1 MSLPLDHIRL
11 TLVELID
18 DINDPNIANIDSQ
31 AAATN
36 ICNIALS
43 DLREDELGILH
54 FLRRSLDKKV
64 HADAKV
70 TFLEFTAEYLTRSP
84 ATMSPFIVDIKK
96 TCQTLFLNDGIAKV
110 KRASLLPIKIILS
123 SYTSLIDPEALD
135 ITGLFTKCFTA
146 YGTQQTK
153 MGGTVKAE
161 VLEVLGMVARYFPKI
176 AAERLESIV
185 RWCMSTVETQLS
197 AGGKQ
202 ELSLVAGAILG
213 LDNCLYSLSSES
225 AASKVPAIMRF
236 VKTLVNV
243 PEDLSRY
250 AAPVAALDLFAHH
263 IHFFRPLLIDIY
275 EWMYQ
280 RIAGY
285 CEHTHDKMSKCGYNA
300 LDVFLQEIANVLT
313 TSPTMEKEYQC
324 FLFFTTNFKQ
334 IISTEVVT
342 TLAQFKAMSVAIRGY
357 GYFAAPCKHIAPDQ
371 LPKLLAHL
379 LTKSAFLVS
388 SRNTNEGIDG
398 STSHLAAFI
407 TAYTFVAEV
416 YDEIPEL
423 LMTALNQMA
432 NVAIVNFA
440 KLSYYNRI
448 DCTIAIE
455 RLLVSLFNKSEGVLR
470 GFFDKFSYKLL
481 VFTSSDISRS
491 LADLFKSGRQPGAT
505 ESIPHSYTIYLFLWR
520 NLFKPNSLSKD
531 LKKKFTEIPDGD
543 HERFLQ
549 IIYGS
554 TMESFKRL
562 VSLLNLSVSDAEAPT
577 DNEAAGKDDLTSES
591 RLFDPD
597 TSMELVSMV
606 PVSGDV
612 TKMQANCAKDFAIFQ
627 NLTEFWQLFL
637 PEVRPDLFGR
647 WTYVIGNTLIEL
659 SARHPLVSGF
669 YKMFATCLQV
679 CQNISLFKS
688 ISTADRRVKNEDE
701 PMGVQRAAALFQKYV
716 REVLARLEQYKD
728 DLLASCL
735 HLVLSS
741 PSALTDSS
749 SIIAPIQLALKL
761 GLGYFPLASI
771 GLDAVERWIEIVDRE
786 QNSWFAQVLPC
797 LNEYLLVHIPTGD
810 GDGADGSTVK
820 SRKDRSGRGQT
831 AYTKMV
837 KDVFTEGSSSQVQS
851 MKNLQLRILRLL
863 GRQAQYNK
871 LILDRRLARSSDK
884 TAVSDLLAWDP
895 EPRVKFKIPFQEM
908 KTELHLD
915 EMLPRIVD
923 LAEHSLNRQT
933 KVASCELLHSLVILM
948 IGSSAFRARSSQDTK
963 NSPFHK
969 IYLKVFPALL
979 RLAVDVDLVPQSL
992 YRPLVSQLIHWL
1004 TISSQYENPETI
1016 ALLSCCMDAACDTLG
1031 PLRDYGAE
1039 CLSEFVKWSIKQ
1051 SGTSSSSV
1059 NVKSLLKRTYN
1070 LASHSNPTKR
1080 LGAALIVN
1088 RIYRIFR
1095 EEATLVNQF
1104 TLELLYWMLFG
1115 LRLAEGDHAGLG
1127 TRQQTYQ
1134 AITHLQRIIQVKS
1147 SLFLKDSQDRRRFP
1161 NHDDATLD
1169 VVVEW
1174 LLNETA
1180 QPEVEYTRV
1189 CRMLFD
1195 SFVKLL
1201 PYASSPG
1208 LWIGAKL
1215 SQDPKYISNIY
1226 KGAGYSSETFADP
1239 TVYQKWS
1246 AQLASNLSNYIWLL
1260 NHPGSSE
1267 QLLAQLKTGTI
1278 MTACGKFL
1286 EKCLLFSR
1294 ALERD
1299 ELATPLT
1306 ATERRQ
1312 ITDQNFVTVRRV
1324 ISFVSLVASRDLERG
1339 GSSLVEGLKTSG
1351 LLGTNFSA
1359 VFAACL
1365 FNPDS
1370 IGNEELLKSENETKQ
1385 LKGELETGLKV
1396 IKKLPSNV
1404 LQHFGKVLR
1413 DTILANSLI
1422 PLVPSLNLKG
1432 RDPVKC
1438 KAALDGIELVQ
1449 GCGMLSDMFEGSSHK
1464 SGQFV
1469 TSLYETFME
1478 VQGTL
1483 DPMWISY
1490 CSALLRLSMVDSQCR
1505 RKLWY
1510 YLLGSE
1516 NAEQAKLTYL
1526 KYADEINRGLA
1537 THFSDLTPLLAQ
1549 SVKSSSLLL
1558 TIWNDF
1564 LDYMFS
1570 HIELSAEKDMFLNM
1584 LTMDYSVLEN
1594 LINSLEGD
1602 QAPMAIAIC
1611 KKVVGLSPRILRMSK
1626 SEAFVD
1632 FFFKVY
1638 QSFFE
1643 RDPESRQYLSL
1654 PAMSE
1659 AFPILPVF
1667 LAYPGARTAEF
1678 EAVFN
1683 RAILNMM
1690 PTSSAEYELGSPKFK
1705 DYIAA
1710 LDLLLKA
1717 LVASSNT
1724 SLFKTLMGIAVRESN
1739 HPHMERMQQSIASYA
1754 LKLPLSKF
1762 LETTGH
1768 CFDEFF
1774 KRTHADVHRRNI
1786 IKQILLPILK
1796 VVPPLS
1802 VSEFFVLNIVRI
1814 IGVIKQEPPRLT
1826 DVDLRRDF
1834 IERECCYDLVHVMY
1848 MRLLSEAVN
1857 TKESRIVDAFTKGK
1871 AVTGKELTVEIF
1883 KTANA
1888 AKFKQ
1893 ESTSMTP
1900 EASALREDYKRAAYN
1915 ALAAAILCTQ
1925 RKEDFFRQF
1934 LFRDNEAKKEYV
1946 WENIVDLTAVYHFEQ
1961 VLSSPLVKTRLSDLR
1976 SRSLNPNKTPST
1988 KFQYMSSQYLR
1999 DSSLS
2004 QSVGMVDDGNVLS
2017 DQEPNDGEKNGDEH
2031 SEVESPSMPGASKD
2045 AEGKTDNPSPENE
2058 HMLELDAINT
2068 NPCMKMIL
2076 QVISELHGSIT
2087 PPPKEMAREEGSMPS
2102 WMRDMYKKMVDQ
2114 KTPLNIRLFLA
2125 KIVINMP
2132 EAFEMYAHSWLRPF
2146 MRLAME
2152 GKTFG
2157 EAMNYF
2163 VQDLCVLIVVWGA
2176 SVKLENSYDD
2186 RVLLLS
2192 FLSYLMKNCYHEQR
2206 RYLLNNIEL
2215 IKGVFENW
2223 SNIAIVPTNVI
2234 YNNFSNRDEKKN
2246 ITGIQLL
2253 GIVLTHDNPPFYKGP
2268 EIDLGTLREE
2278 TYYEALVRNMGSSPK
2293 AVYTSAAEVCGLV
2306 LAYMKKHNCMNEEF
2320 ADMVTRKLS
2329 EIIVPTSLPG
2339 PKPKD
2344 GKVQFLNCLHKVQ
2357 LNYPEMTD
2365 VFGPRLLYEFQR
2377 VFGEDRKLLLE
2388 ILAGRAKFIP
2398 DLFRSL
2404 QGLNFL
2410 GCLKLKDEGTQF
2422 AALSII
2428 YGLWESLE
2436 PEQVMYFLDTLVFEF
2451 SSHSSMECRKL
2462 YYSILMVLFEKCA
2475 SVPHVSKALR
2485 TQLLRGLGDPSE
2497 SIRHTVVEFW
2507 YGKNRLPTNTF
2518 QRLDQIVKN
2527 MYDPQAEDTFLTY
2540 ATYMLL
2546 DPTKKSS
2553 DYTEPI
2559 FADSLPNAKF
2569 SDSYSNIDTSWRNTS
2584 VMTPLFVHTQ
2594 QSQPQVTRTQT
2605 TLGEDELRA
2614 TQSTFEF
2621 SMTMDGGAPGIRTQL
2636 GGTSSSSSALLFK
2649 NPSTQDGIMAPSL
2662 FADAPSQK
2670 YRRLQYRGFKT
2681 DQATQSA
2688 RFKRVHDARVQNLA
2702 QATLDKE
2709 TARTRSVSMIRKY
2722 RAGDLPDIQIPYAD
2736 ILKPLQ
2742 RLAELD
2748 VEICRLLFSKLV
2760 MGLMNQA
2767 DLQIDTVSSSP
2778 ILTLKEEEAISFKDG
2793 LIGGFRI
2800 LLERSTIFYTPFIGS
2815 ILRICHDYG
2824 EANISSDLIS
2834 KVSIRSSNQ
2843 HLGIILLEKQIQ
2855 YSDPRERSN
2864 KRQKTGGSGFHDL
2877 KRKNWVDLATVY
2889 KSIDE
2894 KDVFKSIYESKV
2906 ATTEFTSAAIA
2917 AEVVGDYDG
2926 AVKIYFDGITKHFA
2940 NEIHVDEVEQSIWAH
2955 GRLECLE
2962 HLADWGY
2969 LEANM
2974 MSDLEQN
2981 PQEIWTDDYQDPY
2994 LHYFLTS
3001 YIKLFDGKREEE
3013 MLEPWSADSPNPL
3026 FAFIDEAMSHT
3037 AHRHVLV
3044 TQYQPELALAAIIR
3058 KDFKQASHYVRRS
3071 YERFLSKW
3079 SNLHPLSEKPRL
3091 HELANLQQIVEMEEF
3106 LSSMD
3111 EALRAAPA
3119 DPLGSLLT
3127 RWERRYPGK
3136 TTDTMITWNNIVED
3150 RRLMVQ
3156 RLEEA
3161 LPYSR
3166 KQEAMVSNHQIRN
3179 FLQMS
3184 AASRDQGN
3192 FYVANNCI
3200 SAMRLLSAPKYDIY
3214 QSQLKLGFSKA
3225 ETELDRTAKVDT
3237 LIEVMSS
3244 YEEYSRKTRDLDP
3257 VQTVGLKLLGSTTYG
3272 LLYDLIAESKKVKK
3286 EDEDQDGRNVYNRLK
3301 ASEWAQQLLRSHGG
3315 GVDIL
3320 QELQKRGFECLEV
3333 AASVEA
3339 GEHMTKKLRLTTA
3352 NYCDKILRHHENQDE
3367 HGDTSMTD
3375 RDLAVYAQLLIRDT
3389 LLSMRDEEMG
3399 ATELFPRLL
3408 QVIEIYPSTQKSFTQ
3423 LVSSFPGCWTF
3434 VCWIPQMVAIL
3445 DKPTGS
3451 CVMPILKMIAKQY
3464 PNALYYP
3471 LTISAENY
3479 TFERDSAGERRKAE
3493 FTKLKRE
3500 IASPLKEDFI
3510 FELRRLTNPEHLLK
3524 DWLEQTLILFP
3535 NKAKN
3540 ADQIMTLYQDLRRL
3554 MLDTSDS
3561 RVGVIAKGFASRIG
3575 SKMDSLCK
3583 TGQKLAT
3590 MSNKDFN
3597 NNIIKLVRGEIQNV
3611 RDLPKKSDAEL
3622 LKSYSPWL
3630 SGFQA
3635 LDYPNESIDIP
3646 GQYTGSRPPIQIATI
3661 QRFDQRL
3668 LVMSS
3673 IRKPKRL
3680 SILASDEKEHL
3691 FLVKGGEDLRLDQR
3705 VQQLFSLMNDLML
3718 KDPQCSQQNISVGTY
3733 KVIPMSGSLGI
3744 LEWVDNTKPLRHC
3757 IEGELPS
3764 KDGWRRAQEQHSRFV
3779 ASFKGEMNGYHELF
3793 KHGTRDKVV
3802 KHMENL
3808 HSLFREDLLRQSIV
3822 RLAAS
3827 PEAFL
3832 MLRSEFAK
3840 SLAAVNICSYILG
3853 IGDRHLENFL
3863 VNLSTGCLIPI
3874 DFGHAFGSATEALP
3888 VPEVAPFRLTRQL
3901 EAFLNPLGS
3910 KGLLEHPMVC
3920 IMKALQSKRDAILNT
3935 MDIFVKEP
3943 LLDWRKHAINQAREQ
3958 KKRGG
3963 DMASFEIDEESVA
3976 PPAWYL
3982 QQKMGIAR
3990 KKLEGYNPAH
4000 LTAAEL
4006 NLGHA
4011 NKGFLSSL
4019 VKTTLGD
4026 KQFNERARQ
4035 GKVCTSVQ
4043 AQVECL
4049 IDMATDLDI
4058 LGRAWIGWMPWV

>member
-1 MSLPLDHIRL
+1 MGSPLDHIRL
-11 TLVELID
+11 LLVELID
-18 DINDPNIANIDSQ
+18 DVNDPNPDIKFDSQ
-31 AAATN
+31 AAASN
-36 ICNIALS
+36 ISNITLS
-43 DLREDELGILH
+43 DLREDELDMATSLLFNSDRGILY
-54 FLRRSLDKKV
+54 FLRRSLDNNA
-64 HADAKV
+64 HTNAKV

-84 ATMSPFIVDIKK
+84 ASMSPYIVDIKR
-96 TCQTLFLNDGIAKV
+96 TCQTLFLNDGAAKV
-110 KRASLLPIKIILS
+110 KRASLLPIKTILS
-123 SYTSLIDPEALD
+123 SFTSLIDPEALD
-135 ITGLFTKCFTA
+135 IAGLFLKCYTA
-146 YGTQQTK
+146 YATQQTK

-161 VLEVLGMVARYFPKI
+161 VLEVLGMVARYFPTI
-176 AAERLESIV
+176 AADRLEAVV
-185 RWCMSTVETQLS
+185 RWCMTTVETQLS

-202 ELSLVAGAILG
+202 ELSLVAGAVVG
-213 LDNCLYSLSSES
+213 LDNCLYSLSSEI
-225 AASKVPAIMRF
+225 AASKVPDIMKF
-236 VKTLVNV
+236 VKTLANV

-263 IHFFRPLLIDIY
+263 IHLFRPKLMGIY
-275 EWMYQ
+275 DWMFQ
-280 RIAGY
+280 SIGGY
-285 CEHTHDKMSKCGYNA
+285 CDHSNDKMSKSGYNA
-300 LDVFLQEIANVLT
+300 LDAFLQEIANVLT
-313 TSPTMEKEYQC
+313 TSSTTEREYNC
-324 FLFFTTNFKQ
+324 FLFFTTNFNR
-334 IISTEVVT
+334 IISMEVVS
-342 TLAQFKAMSVAIRGY
+342 TLALYKTMSVAIRGY

-371 LPKLLAHL
+371 LHQLLANL
-379 LTKSAFLVS
+379 LKKSAFLVS
-388 SRNTNEGIDG
+388 SNTNEGIDG

-407 TAYTFVAEV
+407 TAYTFVAQV

-423 LMTALNQMA
+423 LMTALNQMT
-432 NVAIVNFA
+432 NVAVVNFA

-455 RLLVSLFNKSEGVLR
+455 RLLIMLFNKGEGVLR

-481 VFTSSDISRS
+481 VFTSSDISQS
-491 LADLFKSGRQPGAT
+491 LADLFKVSRQPGAT
-505 ESIPHSYTIYLFLWR
+505 ESVPHSYTIYLFLWR

-531 LKKKFTEIPDGD
+531 LKKKFTEISDD
-543 HERFLQ
+543 NQERFLQ

-562 VSLLNLSVSDAEAPT
+562 VSLLNLSVSDAEVPI
-577 DNEAAGKDDLTSES
+577 DDVASSENDSTPES
-591 RLFDPD
+591 RLLDPD
-597 TSMELVSMV
+597 ASMELVSTV
-606 PVSGDV
+606 ATASSDV
-612 TKMQANCAKDFAIFQ
+612 AKMQANCAKDFVIFQ

-637 PEVRPDLFGR
+637 PEIRPDLFAR

-669 YKMFATCLQV
+669 YKMFAACLQV
-679 CQNISLFKS
+679 CQKTALFKS
-688 ISTADRRVKNEDE
+688 TYTSDRRVKNEGE
-701 PMGVQRAAALFQKYV
+701 SVEVQRAAALFQKYI

-728 DLLASCL
+728 ELLASCL

-741 PSALTDSS
+741 PSALTDSK

-786 QNSWFAQVLPC
+786 QNLWFAQVLPC
-797 LNEYLLVHIPTGD
+797 LNEYLLVQLPTGD
-810 GDGADGSTVK
+810 SDGVEGSAGK
-820 SRKDRSGRGQT
+820 FRKDRSGKRST
-831 AYTKMV
+831 AYTEMV
-837 KDVFTEGSSSQVQS
+837 KNVFTLGLSSHVQS
-851 MKNLQLRILRLL
+851 MKDLQLRILRLL

-871 LILDRRLARSSDK
+871 LILDRRSARSDDK
-884 TAVSDLLAWDP
+884 TAVSDLIAWDP

-908 KTELHLD
+908 KTELQLD
-915 EMLPRIVD
+915 EILPRIVD
-923 LAEHSLNRQT
+923 LAEHSLNRQI

-948 IGSSAFRARSSQDTK
+948 IGSSAFRARTSQDTK
-963 NSPFHK
+963 TSPFHK

-1039 CLSEFVKWSIKQ
+1039 CLGEFVKWSIKQ
-1051 SGTSSSSV
+1051 AGTSSSSV

-1088 RIYRIFR
+1088 RIYRTFR

-1147 SLFLKDSQDRRRFP
+1147 TVFLKDSRDRRRFP

-1180 QPEVEYTRV
+1180 QPDVEYTRV
-1189 CRMLFD
+1189 CRILFD

-1201 PYASSPG
+1201 PQISTPG
-1208 LWIGAKL
+1208 SWIGSKL
-1215 SQDPKYISNIY
+1215 SQNPKYISNIY
-1226 KGAGYSSETFADP
+1226 KGSAYSSETFADP

-1267 QLLAQLKTGTI
+1267 QLLTQLKTGTI

-1312 ITDQNFVTVRRV
+1312 ITDQNFITVRRV
-1324 ISFVSLVASRDLERG
+1324 ISFVSLVASRDLDRG
-1339 GSSLVEGLKTSG
+1339 GSSLVEGLKASG

-1370 IGNEELLKSENETKQ
+1370 IGNEELLKSRDETKQ
-1385 LKGELETGLKV
+1385 LKSELETGLKV
-1396 IKKLPSNV
+1396 VKKLPSNV

-1413 DTILANSLI
+1413 DTISANSLI

-1432 RDPVKC
+1432 RDPLKC

-1449 GCGMLSDMFEGSSHK
+1449 KCGLLNDVFEGSSHK
-1464 SGQFV
+1464 SDQFI

-1478 VQGTL
+1478 
-1483 DPMWISY
+1483 DP
-1490 CSALLRLSMVDSQCR
+1490 
-1505 RKLWY
+1505 
-1510 YLLGSE
+1510 G
-1516 NAEQAKLTYL
+1516 NTEQAKLMYL
-1526 KYADEINRGLA
+1526 KYADEINQGLA
-1537 THFSDLTPLLAQ
+1537 THFSDLSPLLAQ
-1549 SVKSSSLLL
+1549 SVKSSPLLL

-1570 HIELSAEKDMFLNM
+1570 HAELAAEKNMFLNM
-1584 LTMDYSVLEN
+1584 LTADYSVLEN
-1594 LINSLEGD
+1594 LIDSLEGD
-1602 QAPMAIAIC
+1602 QTAMAIAIW

-1626 SEAFVD
+1626 TDAFVD
-1632 FFFKVY
+1632 YFFKVY

-1643 RDPESRQYLSL
+1643 RDPESRQYLEL

-1659 AFPILPVF
+1659 AFPILPIF
-1667 LAYPGARTAEF
+1667 LAYPGARTVEF
-1678 EAVFN
+1678 ETVFN

-1690 PTSSAEYELGSPKFK
+1690 PSSSSEYELGSSKFK

-1724 SLFKTLMGIAVRESN
+1724 SLFKTLMGIAIRESN

-1762 LETTGH
+1762 LETTGY
-1768 CFDEFF
+1768 CFDEFV

-1796 VVPPLS
+1796 IVPPLS
-1802 VSEFFVLNIVRI
+1802 VTEFYVLNIIRI

-1848 MRLLSEAVN
+1848 MRLLSETVN
-1857 TKESRIVDAFTKGK
+1857 TKESRIVYAFTKGK
-1871 AVTGKELTVEIF
+1871 AVTGKELTVEVF
-1883 KTANA
+1883 KTANN

-1893 ESTSMTP
+1893 DSISMTP
-1900 EASALREDYKRAAYN
+1900 EAAALREDYKRAAYN

-1934 LFRDNEAKKEYV
+1934 LFRDNDAKKEYV

-1976 SRSLNPNKTPST
+1976 SRSLAPNKTLSA

-2004 QSVGMVDDGNVLS
+2004 QSVGMVDDGNVFS
-2017 DQEPNDGEKNGDEH
+2017 DQEPNDGEPGNDGHTDAI
-2031 SEVESPSMPGASKD
+2031 SSGASKD
-2045 AEGKTDNPSPENE
+2045 SEGKSDNQHSENE

-2132 EAFEMYAHSWLRPF
+2132 EAFEMYAHSWIRPF

-2152 GKTFG
+2152 GDTFG

-2163 VQDLCVLIVVWGA
+2163 VQ
-2176 SVKLENSYDD
+2176 
-2186 RVLLLS
+2186 
-2192 FLSYLMKNCYHEQR
+2192 SYLMKNCHHDQR
-2206 RYLLNNIEL
+2206 RYLVNNIEL

-2234 YNNFSNRDEKKN
+2234 YNNFSNRDDKKN
-2246 ITGIQLL
+2246 LTGIQLL
-2253 GIVLTHDNPPFYKGP
+2253 GIVLTHDNPPYYNGP

-2278 TYYEALVRNMGSSPK
+2278 THYEALVRNMGSSPK
-2293 AVYTSAAEVCGLV
+2293 GVYTSAAEVCGLV
-2306 LAYMKKHNCMNEEF
+2306 LAYMKKHNCMNEDF
-2320 ADMVTRKLS
+2320 ADIVTRKLS
-2329 EIIVPTSLPG
+2329 EMVVSASNLGSKSKGGT
-2339 PKPKD
+2339 
-2344 GKVQFLNCLHKVQ
+2344 VQFLNCLHKVQ
-2357 LNYPEMTD
+2357 LNYPEITD
-2365 VFGPRLLYEFQR
+2365 PFPPRIFFLFQ
-2377 VFGEDRKLLLE
+2377 KLLGEERTLALE

-2398 DLFRSL
+2398 ELFKEL
-2404 QGLNFL
+2404 QGVNFL
-2410 GCLKLKDEGTQF
+2410 GCLKHNDEATQF

-2436 PEQVMYFLDTLVFEF
+2436 PEQVMYFLDTLVYEF
-2451 SSHSSMECRKL
+2451 SSHTSMECRKL
-2462 YYSILMVLFEKCA
+2462 YYSILMVLFEKFA
-2475 SVPHVSKALR
+2475 SVPHVSKVLR

-2507 YGKNRLPTNTF
+2507 YGKNRLPSNTF

-2569 SDSYSNIDTSWRNTS
+2569 NDSYSNIDTSWRNTS

-2594 QSQPQVTRTQT
+2594 QSQPQVTRTQA
-2605 TLGEDELRA
+2605 TLGDDEIRA

-2621 SMTMDGGAPGIRTQL
+2621 SMTMDGGAPGI
-2636 GGTSSSSSALLFK
+2636 S
-2649 NPSTQDGIMAPSL
+2649 
-2662 FADAPSQK
+2662 FADAPNQK
-2670 YRRLQYRGFKT
+2670 YRRLHYRSFKS

-2702 QATLDKE
+2702 QAALDKE
-2709 TARTRSVSMIRKY
+2709 TARIKSVTMIRKY

-2736 ILKPLQ
+2736 ILRPLQ

-2748 VEICRLLFSKLV
+2748 VEICRMLFSKLV
-2760 MGLMNQA
+2760 MGLMNQV
-2767 DLQIDTVSSSP
+2767 DSQIDT
-2778 ILTLKEEEAISFKDG
+2778 EEEATSFKDS
-2793 LIGGFRI
+2793 LIGGFRT
-2800 LLERSTIFYTPFIGS
+2800 LLERSTALYTPFIGS

-2824 EANISSDLIS
+2824 EADISSDLIS
-2834 KVSIRSSNQ
+2834 RVSIRSSNQ

-2855 YSDPRERSN
+2855 NSDPRERSS

-2877 KRKNWVDLATVY
+2877 KRKNWVDLASVY

-2894 KDVFKSIYESKV
+2894 KDVFKSIYENKV
-2906 ATTEFTSAAIA
+2906 ATTEFTSRAIA
-2917 AEVVGDYDG
+2917 AEVIGDYDE

-2940 NEIHVDEVEQSIWAH
+2940 NEVHVDDIEQSVWAQ

-2981 PQEIWTDDYQDPY
+2981 PQDIWTVDYQDPY

-3013 MLEPWSADSPNPL
+3013 MLEPWTAETPNPL
-3026 FAFIDEAMSHT
+3026 FAFIDEAMK
-3037 AHRHVLV
+3037 
-3044 TQYQPELALAAIIR
+3044 LALTAIIR
-3058 KDFKQASHYVRRS
+3058 KDFKQASHYVRKS

-3091 HELANLQQIVEMEEF
+3091 QELANLQQIVEMEEF
-3106 LSSMD
+3106 LGGMD
-3111 EALRAAPA
+3111 EALRAAPT

-3200 SAMRLLSAPKYDIY
+3200 IAMKHLSAPKYDIY
-3214 QSQLKLGFSKA
+3214 QSQLKLSLSKA
-3225 ETELDRTAKVDT
+3225 GAELDRTAKADT
-3237 LIEVMSS
+3237 LIEAMAS
-3244 YEEYSRKTRDLDP
+3244 YEEYSRKVKDLDAT
-3257 VQTVGLKLLGSTTYG
+3257 QTVGLKLLGSKSYG
-3272 LLYDLIAESKKVKK
+3272 LLLDLIAD
-3286 EDEDQDGRNVYNRLK
+3286 DEDIYDHLK
-3301 ASEWAQQLLRSHGG
+3301 MSEWAQQLIRSHGG
-3315 GVDIL
+3315 SSDIS
-3320 QELQKRGFECLEV
+3320 QELQKRGFDCLQG

-3339 GEHMTKKLRLTTA
+3339 GERMTKKLRLTTA
-3352 NYCDKILRHHENQDE
+3352 NYCDKILRHHENQE
-3367 HGDTSMTD
+3367 EKGDATMAD
-3375 RDLAVYAQLLIRDT
+3375 QDLAVYAHLLIRDT
-3389 LLSMRDEEMG
+3389 LLSMRDEEHG

-3408 QVIEIYPSTQKSFTQ
+3408 QVIEIYPSTQKTFTE
-3423 LVSSFPGCWTF
+3423 LVSSFHGCWTF

-3445 DKPTGS
+3445 DKPTGT

-3479 TFERDSAGERRKAE
+3479 TFESDSPGEKRKAE
-3493 FTKLKRE
+3493 FIKLKRE

-3535 NKAKN
+3535 HKAKN
-3540 ADQIMTLYQDLRRL
+3540 ADQIMALYQDLRRL
-3554 MLDTSDS
+3554 MLDASDP
-3561 RVGVIAKGFASRIG
+3561 RVGVIARGFASRIG
-3575 SKMDSLCK
+3575 SKMDNLCGK

-3611 RDLPKKSDAEL
+3611 RELPKKSDADL

-3635 LDYPNESIDIP
+3635 LDYPSESIDIP
-3646 GQYTGSRPPIQIATI
+3646 GQYTGASPPTQIATI

-3680 SILASDEKEHL
+3680 SILGSDEKEHL

-3705 VQQLFSLMNDLML
+3705 VQQLFSLMNGLMQ

-3757 IEGELPS
+3757 VEGELPN

-3779 ASFKGEMNGYHELF
+3779 AAFKGDMNGYHNLF
-3793 KHGTRDKVV
+3793 IQGTRDKVV

-3808 HSLFREDLLRQSIV
+3808 HSHFREDLLRQSIV

-3863 VNLSTGCLIPI
+3863 VDLSTGCLIPI

-3888 VPEVAPFRLTRQL
+3888 VPELAPFRLTRQL

-3920 IMKALQSKRDAILNT
+3920 ILKALQSKRDVILNT

-3990 KKLEGYNPAH
+3990 KKLEGYNPAQ

-4006 NLGHA
+4006 KLGHA
-4011 NKGFLSSL
+4011 NKEFLPML

-4026 KQFNERARQ
+4026 KQFNVRARQ
-4035 GKVCTSVQ
+4035 GRVCTSVQ